1 MSRKIICA
9 VMLLVCGITGVR
21 CEEVSEKQA
30 LQLAQ
35 QFVNSHN
42 TRKSAPTVAAAGQ
55 VSGLYLFNVS
65 NGGGFVVVSND
76 DATITPILGYGERG
90 SIDTKNLPDNMRA
103 WLQGYAD
110 EIAWMQTHGSSKPAS
125 KASRRAG
132 SHAQTAIAP
141 LLTTRWNQGAP
152 YNNLC
157 PDGCATGCVA
167 TAMAQVMFYTETVT
181 HQNATTTTTAEIP
194 GYTTRNKNYTLD
206 AIPAGATINWS
217 NMTPTYGKS
226 STEEQQQAVA
236 ELMKYCGYAVKM
248 NYGPSSGAYTYD
260 IVPALKNYFDYAE
273 TVTYLIRSFYT
284 YANWTD
290 LIYHELSQ
298 GRPVLYAGH
307 SSDSGH
313 EFVCD
318 GYKYEDGNDL
328 FHINWGW
335 GGTSDG
341 YFVLSA
347 LNPDEQGI
355 GGSSSTDG
363 YHYGQEA
370 VVGIQKTGD
379 KGTVLN
385 VPANVPKLTFNSIT
399 LSHSTIA
406 LGESVDITINVTN
419 NSEVVYD
426 GDLWLSGISGG
437 KVFVIPAGTTQDCVI
452 TVTPATAKTY
462 TVKAEY
468 PTGATTEVKSDCSA
482 TLTVKNQTPTG
493 LAASDIRET
502 SATISWTNV
511 GEASTWNVR
520 SYPVNVITEDFSVT
534 TGALDLDG
542 WTKADNED
550 YVKTT
555 NVNGLQWLVTPMITF
570 GGLFS
575 FDVWKSGTAE
585 ETFSVMYSRNR
596 NNFFY
601 LLRDVAPADSRTKY
615 TVDLSGLSG
624 DGWIAIIHTFKAEG
638 SYVCVDDVT
647 IAEPVDA
654 WTKVSGVTTP
664 SCVLTGLS
672 AVPSYAVQVQAVNS
686 NGGKWSTP
694 LVFST
699 TNKEL
704 LLADND
710 SGATIKDSE
719 LIDVWDGVEVNATL
733 SGRTLY
739 RDNAWNT
746 LCLPFDVADG
756 DDTDGVSFTGTPL
769 TGATVMELDTRTD
782 VYTHATGFEDGV
794 LYLNFKPV
802 TSIVAGTPYIIKWT
816 ANAEHITNPVF
827 GNVRISR
834 KTNDVSSKDE
844 RLWFIG
850 TYKRMSFPEDKS
862 ILFLGEGNKLY
873 YPQHDL
879 SDPENPKYPSIG
891 AFRAYFE
898 LGNGLSAADL
908 SAGNVK
914 MFFGEGDDTDGLTPN
929 PSPKREGSAG
939 AWYTIDGR
947 RLNGKPA
954 HKGVYVVNGR
964 KVVIK

>member
-9 VMLLVCGITGVR
+9 VMLLVCGITGVW

-90 SIDTKNLPDNMRA
+90 SIDIKNLPDNMRA
-103 WLQGYAD
+103 WLQDYAN
-110 EIAWMQTHGSSKPAS
+110 EIAWMQTHGSTKPAS

-141 LLTTRWNQGAP
+141 LLTTTWDQGAP

-157 PDGCATGCVA
+157 PDGCVTGCVA

-194 GYTTRNKNYTLD
+194 GYTTNKNYTLD
-206 AIPAGATINWS
+206 AIPAGTSINWS
-217 NMTPTYGKS
+217 NMTPTYGNS
-226 STEEQQQAVA
+226 STEAQEQAVA

-260 IVPALKNYFDYAE
+260 IVPALKNYFGYAE
-273 TVTYLIRSFYT
+273 TVTYLMRSFYT
-284 YANWTD
+284 YADWTD

-298 GRPVLYAGH
+298 GRPVLYAGQ

-379 KGTVLN
+379 KGTVLD
-385 VPANVPKLTFNSIT
+385 VPANVPNLTFNSIT

-419 NSEVVYD
+419 NSKVVYD
-426 GDLWLSGISGG
+426 GDLWLSGINGG

-452 TVTPATAKTY
+452 TITPATAETY
-462 TVKAEY
+462 TVQAQY
-468 PTGATTEVKSDCSA
+468 PTGATTEVTSTCSA

-511 GEASTWNVR
+511 GDASKWNVR
-520 SYPVNVITEDFSVT
+520 SVPVAVTTEDFNDTAVDWL
-534 TGALDLDG
+534 LDA
-542 WTKADNED
+542 WTKVDGED

-555 NVNGLQWLVTPMITF
+555 DVNGLQWLITPMITF

-585 ETFSVMYSRNR
+585 ESFSVLYSWNR
-596 NNFFY
+596 KTFY
-601 LLRDVAPADSRTKY
+601 LLMRDVAPTDSRTKY
-615 TVDLSGLSG
+615 TVDLSSLSG
-624 DGWIAIIHTFKAEG
+624 DGWIAIIHTFEAEG

-654 WTKVSGVTTP
+654 WTKVSGVSTP
-664 SCVLTGLS
+664 SCELTGLS
-672 AVPSYAVQVQAVNS
+672 AVPRYAVQVQAVNS

-719 LIDVWDGVEVNATL
+719 LIDSWDGVTAKATL

-739 RDNAWNT
+739 HDNAWNT
-746 LCLPFDVADG
+746 LCLPFDVTDG
-756 DDTDGVSFTGTPL
+756 DDTDEVSFTGTPL
-769 TGATVMELDTRTD
+769 VGATVMELDTRTD
-782 VYTHATGFEDGV
+782 VYTHATGVEDGV

-802 TSIVAGTPYIIKWT
+802 TSIVAGTPYIIKWP
-816 ANAEHITNPVF
+816 ADEQHITSPEFSDV
-827 GNVRISR
+827 VIS
-834 KTNDVSSKDE
+834 KEFHSVVSADNKVAF
-844 RLWFIG
+844 LG
-850 TYKRMSFPEDKS
+850 TYDRLTFDDTDDS
-862 ILFLGEGNKLY
+862 ILFLGEGNTLY
-873 YPQHDL
+873 YPQPDL
-879 SDPENPKYPSIG
+879 SDPVSPKYPSINP
-891 AFRAYFE
+891 FRAFFK
-898 LGNGLSAADL
+898 LHDLSAA
-908 SAGNVK
+908 AIPANNVK
-914 MFFGEGDDTDGLTPN
+914 MFFGDEGPTLVAI
-929 PSPKREGSAG
+929 PSWKEVAG
-939 AWYTIDGR
+939 AWYTVDGR
-947 RLNGKPA
+947 RVNGKPA